1 MTLLIGALSLGLILS
16 FLALGVL
23 ISFRILRFPDITA
36 EGSLPL
42 GAAIAAVLL
51 ARGVEP
57 TLATAAAFCGGLL
70 AGSITGVLHT
80 KFKIHGLLA
89 GILVMTALYSVNL
102 DIMGRSNIPLISEV
116 TLASYAEWAGAAI
129 LGSGPG
135 LNLLG
140 WEVSIRDAFV
150 FVSVLVAVSVAGLI
164 LYLFFRTN
172 LGTAMRA
179 TGDNDQ
185 MIRALGVNV
194 EHMMIFGLAFS
205 NGLIALA
212 GALLAQYQGFADVQM
227 GIGMVVLGLASVIIG
242 EALVGSGSLGLSIAG
257 AVMGSVLFRLLVA
270 IALRWGLD
278 PNDLKL
284 ITAVFVF
291 LALVAPNFLSRLGK
305 GPALGE
311 ASGSLAKT
319 SPPSRKV
326 RSLCLKHGIWQ
337 RPLTPKL
344 PTKSEPS
351 TEWTLPL
358 KKVLG
363 SSSSAPTVR
372 ENRACST
379 RLRELSSSMRAR
391 LAWPARI

>member
-23 ISFRILRFPDITA
+23 ISFRILRFADITA

-57 TLATAAAFCGGLL
+57 TLATAAAFCGGLV
-70 AGSITGVLHT
+70 AGSITGMLNT

-102 DIMGRSNIPLISEV
+102 DIMGRSNIPLISAV
-116 TLASYAEWAGAAI
+116 TLASYAERAGAAI
-129 LGSGPG
+129 LGGGPG

-140 WEVSIRDAFV
+140 WEVSTRDAFV
-150 FVSVLVAVSVAGLI
+150 FVSALVAVSVAGLM

-194 EHMMIFGLAFS
+194 EQMIVFGLAFS
-205 NGLIALA
+205 NGLIGLA

-242 EALVGSGSLGLSIAG
+242 EALVGSGSFGLAIAG

-305 GPALGE
+305 RPALGE
-311 ASGSLAKT
+311 ASG
-319 SPPSRKV
+319 V
-326 RSLCLKHGIWQ
+326 G
-337 RPLTPKL
+337 
-344 PTKSEPS
+344 
-351 TEWTLPL
+351 
-358 KKVLG
+358 
-363 SSSSAPTVR
+363 
-372 ENRACST
+372 
-379 RLRELSSSMRAR
+379 AR
-391 LAWPARI
+391 